1 MCRRPRARSWEG
13 GGAMADVVI
22 VDSGVANLASI
33 ASGFRRLGA
42 SVVVAADADAVGRAA
57 RGVLPG
63 VGAFGAG
70 IGALRGRGLDR
81 PIPDAVARGAPPLG
95 VVLGMQLLGD
105 ASG

>member
-22 VDSGVANLASI
+22 VDSGGANLASI

-81 PIPDAVARGAPPLG
+81 AIADAVARRRPLLG
-95 VVLGMQLLGD
+95 VCRGTQAVCD
-105 ASG
+105 A